1 MAHRMKCADGSFL
14 EIPREIE
21 VQGGAAVEK
30 WLKKEGFKAP
40 VAPPEK
46 AKPKDEAE

>member
-1 MAHRMKCADGSFL
+1 MKCADGSFL

-40 VAPPEK
+40 VAPLEK
-46 AKPKDEAE
+46 AQAKPKTEAE